1 MLPGILKDR
10 IDIYNELTEKKALGR
25 ALSYQ
30 YSFYDRA
37 QVLFSNAAERQNNG
51 ALESPGKT
59 MLFRV
64 RFHLTRYTE
73 RQLIKWRNDFYNIR
87 GINPDTD
94 RDFQILIGERTPLNS
109 LVIVPV
115 ETPTEP
121 DPEPEPEP
129 IEP

>member
-1 MLPGILKDR
+1 MLPGILRDR
-10 IDIYNELTEKKALGR
+10 IDIYNEHTEKKAIGR

-37 QVLFSNAAERQNNG
+37 QVLFSNASERQDAG

-59 MLFRV
+59 MMFKV
-64 RFHLTRYTE
+64 RFHLSRYNE

-94 RDFQILIGERTPLNS
+94 RVFQILIGERAPLNS
-109 LVIVPV
+109 LQIVP
-115 ETPTEP
+115 E
-121 DPEPEPEP
+121 
-129 IEP
+129 